1 MVVCVLC
8 KAPAALGVLCTKHG
22 VAIASRGL
30 TSEQIVSR
38 VARPTASLIDAWGFA
53 NPIATETT
61 IGRDPSSGLA
71 ILHASVSAEHAVI
84 RQADGGWAIVD
95 RGSRNGTTVNGVAA
109 PTARLAPGAAVSF
122 GDVRFYFW
130 APALG
135 TGPRPTG
142 RGRTAPTR
150 TVARVFTATIQTRD
164 GGVIE
169 VAQRTDGGFARVADK
184 TVELARME
192 LALLQTLV
200 ERRRAVAEAEL
211 SYVAWHE
218 IAEALAFDSVEA
230 DSENVRD
237 LVRRVRKK
245 TAALGKG
252 ELIESKHGVGYRVA
266 GLA

>member
-30 TSEQIVSR
+30 TSEQIVAR
-38 VARPTASLIDAWGFA
+38 VTRPTASLIDAWGFA
-53 NPIATETT
+53 NPVASETA
-61 IGRDPSSGLA
+61 IGRDPASGLA

-84 RQADGGWAIVD
+84 RQGEGGWELVD

-109 PTARLAPGAAVSF
+109 PSAKLAPGAAVSF

-150 TVARVFTATIQTRD
+150 TVARVFSATIKTRE
-164 GGVIE
+164 GGAIE
-169 VAQRTDGGFARVADK
+169 VAQRTDGGFARAGEKV
-184 TVELARME
+184 VELARME
-192 LALLQTLV
+192 LALIQTLV
-200 ERRRAVAEAEL
+200 ERLRTVTEAEL
-211 SYVAWHE
+211 AYVAWHE

-245 TAALGKG
+245 TATLGVG

>member
-8 KAPAALGVLCTKHG
+8 SAPAALGVLCTKHG

-30 TSEQIVSR
+30 TSEQIVGR
-38 VARPTASLIDAWGFA
+38 VTRPTASLIDAWGFA
-53 NPIATETT
+53 NPVATETT
-61 IGRDPSSGLA
+61 IGRDPGSGLA
-71 ILHASVSAEHAVI
+71 ILHASVSAEHAVL
-84 RQADGGWAIVD
+84 RLGAAGWEVTD
-95 RGSRNGTTVNGVAA
+95 RGSRNGTTVDGVAS
-109 PTARLAPGAAVSF
+109 PTARLTPGAAVSF

-135 TGPRPTG
+135 TGPRPSG

-150 TVARVFTATIQTRD
+150 TVARLFTATIKTRE
-164 GGVIE
+164 GGAIE
-169 VAQRTDGGFARVADK
+169 LAQRKDGGFARHGDQL
-184 TVELARME
+184 VELARME

-200 ERRRAVAEAEL
+200 ERRRAMADAEL
-211 SYVAWHE
+211 GYVAWHE

-245 TAALGKG
+245 TATLGVG
-252 ELIESKHGVGYRVA
+252 ELIESKHGVGYRVP